1 MNQLSPQ
8 NDLVVLAAD
17 KSAEMALR
25 GILSRPEALEIR
37 PVSAEFIVHPEHD
50 PGCVRTPHQFLRSY
64 VRSHAH
70 AIVVLDREGSGREAK
85 TRAELEQEIEG
96 LLACNGWLSR
106 SAVIVLDPE
115 LETWVWSDSPEVD
128 AQLGWTG
135 RQPDLRTWLRQKG
148 FLSPDAAKPKRPK
161 ETMQAALYE
170 VRLPWSSSIHGQ
182 LAGRVSFRRCTDPSF
197 EKLRTTLQRWFSKSQ
212 SDRA

>member
-1 MNQLSPQ
+1 MNQVPAQ

-17 KSAEMALR
+17 QTAEMAMR

-50 PGCVRTPHQFLRSY
+50 PGCIRTPHQFLRSY

-70 AIVVLDREGSGREAK
+70 AIVVLDREGCGREA
-85 TRAELEQEIEG
+85 TRPELEQDIEG
-96 LLACNGWLSR
+96 LLERNGWSSR

-115 LETWVWSDSPEVD
+115 LEIWVWSDSPEVD

-148 FLSPDAAKPKRPK
+148 FLSPDAAKPSRPK
-161 ETMQAALYE
+161 EAMQAALYE

-182 LAGRVSFRRCTDPSF
+182 LAGRVSFRRCADPGF
-197 EKLRTTLQRWFSKSQ
+197 EKLKRTLQQWFPKAESFP
-212 SDRA
+212 A